1 MTAKAKAI
9 VRRFQKRQNAFRDD
23 AVRMLRRLSPDDRLN
38 AMVKAGVLTR
48 EGKLTEAYRSET
60 AAAG

>member
-1 MTAKAKAI
+1 MTAKAKAT

-23 AVRMLRRLSPDDRLN
+23 AVRMLRRLSSEDRLN

-48 EGKLTEAYRSET
+48 EGKLTDAYRARS
-60 AAAG
+60 AAGR